1 MLDRLEREAAIRHI
15 ISTIG
20 TPCVNDA
27 VVASFLQSMRQNR
40 NYAIVDALCE
50 CIRELSKRSKLQ
62 TDAAFAAAQNQT
74 CNSNPL
80 EDIREATRRA
90 KESTVWTPATDIAF
104 RRSLL
109 EAARRINES
118 TNSMLPKK
126 HRDFF
131 VDTLADAMTDMPPQ
145 PKPEA
150 ANELDGMPMPEFI
163 DKCL

>member
-1 MLDRLEREAAIRHI
+1 MLNSLEREAAIRHI
-15 ISTIG
+15 MTTIG
-20 TPCVNDA
+20 APVVNDII
-27 VVASFLQSMRQNR
+27 VASFTQAMRYNR
-40 NYAIVDALCE
+40 NLPLVDALCE
-50 CIRELSKRSKLQ
+50 CIREMAKRSQKQ
-62 TDAAFAAAQNQT
+62 VEVMCQSTGWTKKPAPD
-74 CNSNPL
+74 S
-80 EDIREATRRA
+80 
-90 KESTVWTPATDIAF
+90 ESI

-131 VDTLADAMTDMPPQ
+131 VDTLADAMTDMPPP